1 LFLFNFLSY
10 ALDWPS
16 LMIRGPAA
24 KSERRAKKVLE
35 QQVSQEQASEA
46 GNQNAMA
53 YTNQLEDMRQIF

>member
-1 LFLFNFLSY
+1 
-10 ALDWPS
+10 
-16 LMIRGPAA
+16 MIRGPAA